1 MEEPI
6 KEYAEYCLNCPAKPC
21 SPKGCPLNNDIP
33 AFIHQVKQENI
44 KEAYKI
50 LSNTTVLGSVCGRI
64 CPHMKQCQG
73 SCIRGIKGEPVNI
86 GEIEAYVFDE
96 ALKNEWYREEKQTN
110 ELEGKKIAVV
120 GGGPAGLT
128 CSSFLA
134 RKGAKITIYE
144 KYNELG
150 GILAHGIPEFRLE
163 KETLKSTVESILNAG
178 SYSSEQMED
187 GEDQKAQVTTESTNK
202 IEKISTQEALGQ
214 NEEANN
220 SKIEVRYGMELG
232 KNFNL
237 TDLENSFDAIFLGFG
252 ANVSAKMNIEGEELE
267 GVYGGNRLLERGE
280 HPSYKGKKVAVIG
293 GGNVA
298 MDCSRTIN
306 RLGADKVY
314 VIYRRAEK
322 QMPAEVK
329 EIEDAKREGVE
340 FLFQNNIVKILGD
353 KKVEK
358 IECIKTQLVKKEGE
372 TREVPVNIEN
382 SNYMLDMDYVV
393 MAVGSEPEKEL
404 VKGLGLELNKWGCI
418 NVDEKHRTS
427 REKIFAGGDLAGDR
441 ATVAW
446 AARAGRDAAVAIEEY
461 LK

>member
-1 MEEPI
+1 MEEQI

-21 SPKGCPLNNDIP
+21 SQKGCPLNNDIP

-73 SCIRGIKGEPVNI
+73 SCVRGIKGEPVNI

-110 ELEGKKIAVV
+110 ELEGKKVAVV

-128 CSSFLA
+128 CASFLA

-163 KETLKSTVESILNAG
+163 KETLKSTVDSILNAG
-178 SYSSEQMED
+178 TCSLDQIEGASSKEVKQ
-187 GEDQKAQVTTESTNK
+187 ANK
-202 IEKISTQEALGQ
+202 
-214 NEEANN
+214 NN
-220 SKIEVRYGMELG
+220 SKIEVKYGMELG
-232 KNFNL
+232 KNLNL

-404 VKGLGLELNKWGCI
+404 VKSLGLELNKWGCI

-427 REKIFAGGDLAGDR
+427 KEKIFAGGDLAGNK